1 MIRCDQ
7 VVGELKLS
15 VRSLLYLLRERR
27 KTRGFF
33 LFSNVSKQILQSD
46 KRLRNNIKA
55 ANDKPQQLFSSRLRD
70 SATPLS
76 S

>member
-46 KRLRNNIKA
+46 KSLRNNIKA